1 MQKKK
6 KKKDIGSKVN
16 LMAIIHVCLL
26 SKVYNYVMRIL
37 TLGKLA
43 RKNSEDD
50 ILKVFHISSK
60 LYPMKIIC
68 MKYQILFPGK
78 NKKHVTSLSSAEFAL
93 RLVKVNSQEVLNK
106 YIKAVIIIS
115 LIGRILKSLALPKY
129 VHLFM
134 SFLSPPR
141 IQRFF
146 M

>member
-1 MQKKK
+1 
-6 KKKDIGSKVN
+6 
-16 LMAIIHVCLL
+16 MAIIHVCLL

-37 TLGKLA
+37 TLSTLG

-50 ILKVFHISSK
+50 ILKTVFHISSK

-78 NKKHVTSLSSAEFAL
+78 NKKHMTSLSSAEFAL

-141 IQRFF
+141 IQRL
-146 M
+146 